1 MNILTDYFRWN
12 YFPLVRYHEPPLQLV
27 MNLNR
32 LFLTFSILFT
42 VILPL
47 SLKAADV
54 IDQIEE
60 EDRDEITTKNANAPQ
75 LVNETIKKISPSKKI
90 FIITNENQSFSR
102 GDFIS
107 ILINNQ
113 LVCRALVA
121 KTTDSQISGIKI
133 VKIYNNNLWGQ
144 LSTNKEVLVLKGD
157 DSYYTNQKTNVA
169 TNSEAK
175 KTKELEEKINSE
187 EDLFNTTVADNEDDL
202 SIEENSKRLIKP
214 DNLLGFNYS
223 LLQSLDNSGSAI
235 RYGHVNANWA
245 YQMTDNVWGEI
256 AIGTNTINDYPDAT
270 GLGGLDTRLL
280 SFNFR
285 LKYTI
290 NAPFYSY
297 IMPYAGYQI
306 VTANSPGA
314 GVDNDGT
321 TNSTTL
327 KREIELVDALKK
339 SGPIFGVSVLRR
351 IVPGWFVKVDLGSDL
366 IGGGL
371 SLEF

>member
-1 MNILTDYFRWN
+1 
-12 YFPLVRYHEPPLQLV
+12 

-60 EDRDEITTKNANAPQ
+60 EDRDEIATKNANAPQ

>member
-1 MNILTDYFRWN
+1 M
-12 YFPLVRYHEPPLQLV
+12 V
-27 MNLNR
+27 LNR
-32 LFLTFSILFT
+32 IFLTFFIAT
-42 VILPL
+42 
-47 SLKAADV
+47 SLLQPICSKAADV

-60 EDRDEITTKNANAPQ
+60 EDREEMSAKNVGAPQ

-90 FIITNENQSFSR
+90 FIISNENQSFSR

-121 KTTDSQISGIKI
+121 KTAESQLSGIKI

-144 LSTNKEVLVLKGD
+144 LANNKEVLVLKGD
-157 DSYYTNQKTNVA
+157 DSYYTNQKTSVA
-169 TNSEAK
+169 SNSEAK
-175 KTKELEEKINSE
+175 KTKDLEEKINSE
-187 EDLFNTTVADNEDDL
+187 EDLFNTTVADGEDDM

-245 YQMTDNVWGEI
+245 YQMTDNVWGEV

-327 KREIELVDALKK
+327 QKEIELVDALKK
-339 SGPIFGVSVLRR
+339 SGPIFGVSILRR